1 MDVFITHFSTLP
13 PTALGA
19 FWSLSASKI
28 VQAVWTLH
36 FRSRM
41 DFLRCKRT
49 YYVPVPMYVVRRCK
63 SAEWIGS
70 SPGKASRSPFL
81 LFAFF
86 FKPSVCNFDPRA
98 QLTFFLFQRPPP
110 LVCSCAANAWLAL
123 VRLCKAGKASI
134 PTSLGRIKKREWVH
148 YDKEAISIKPP
159 PSFRPFVFILIMEWP
174 FVRHQGGRR
183 GGRKR
188 NGQNLTR
195 WKEPP
200 LTKKAVGN
208 KKGKRGGGRKARKL
222 TGKKKRKRSL
232 SLALFH
238 SRKARRETVT
248 AASCPK
254 V

>member
-1 MDVFITHFSTLP
+1 MDRQLARKGISFPLYS
-13 PTALGA
+13 
-19 FWSLSASKI
+19 
-28 VQAVWTLH
+28 
-36 FRSRM
+36 FR
-41 DFLRCKRT
+41 
-49 YYVPVPMYVVRRCK
+49 
-63 SAEWIGS
+63 
-70 SPGKASRSPFL
+70 
-81 LFAFF
+81 FF
-86 FKPSVCNFDPRA
+86 FLPNPPFAISA
-98 QLTFFLFQRPPP
+98 QGRSSHSFYFKDLLP
-110 LVCSCAANAWLAL
+110 LCAPVLQMARLAL
-123 VRLCKAGKASI
+123 VRLCKGWKGP

-195 WKEPP
+195 WKENP

-222 TGKKKRKRSL
+222 TGKKAKKSL